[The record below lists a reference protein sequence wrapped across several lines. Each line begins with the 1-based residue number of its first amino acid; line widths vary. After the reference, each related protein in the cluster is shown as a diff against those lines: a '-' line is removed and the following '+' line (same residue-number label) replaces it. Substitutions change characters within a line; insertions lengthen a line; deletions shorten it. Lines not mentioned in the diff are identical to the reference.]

1 MLGRK
6 SRVQIKIFAPQSKKN
21 SFELRTLINVSE
33 GLLLGN
39 FWPYK
44 VFINTSENE
53 DKRVDLLAKHVK
65 ANYLDFIPNDSC
77 LFCVYFLHSC
87 VGDLEDSSL
96 TCTSRKPSSLQ

>member
-6 SRVQIKIFAPQSKKN
+6 SRVQIKMFAPESKKN

-39 FWPYK
+39 CWPYK

-65 ANYLDFIPNDSC
+65 ANYLDFIPNGSC
-77 LFCVYFLHSC
+77 LFFVYFLHFC

-96 TCTSRKPSSLQ
+96 TSRKPSSLQ

>member
-21 SFELRTLINVSE
+21 SFELINVGE

-39 FWPYK
+39 CWPYK

-53 DKRVDLLAKHVK
+53 VKRVDLLAKHVK

-77 LFCVYFLHSC
+77 LFFVYFSHSC

-96 TCTSRKPSSLQ
+96 TPRKPSSLL